1 MEEDEATVQQ
11 LHKALSDVTAA
22 LFALELIKQSDTPQ
36 GELVSKASKLLS
48 EALEELNKARASQRP

>member
-48 EALEELNKARASQRP
+48 EALEELNKALASQRP